1 LVEIEVDFQSFREP
15 WSERLRAV
23 PRLQCDQPLELVSG
37 APGLPGRRSRLRPR
51 APPTP
56 VSHPPIKW
64 KPHVTVSKPCG
75 AGDHKTNAI
84 SPPASAPLPDQIIR
98 RTQFPRLWTGRQ
110 GRNRFDE
117 DLMKPT
123 PPFFPFRGQTLLIL
137 LAAGLNLSRPTAIA
151 AAPVQPS
158 GEAPAV
164 IRLEA
169 ETGRRTGSVV
179 VASNGAGGSG
189 AGYVTGFLGDADRVT
204 LTFTARAG
212 FYDLAI
218 RYRAPVKGFLFEVNG
233 LACSGKFADSQGAF
247 TEQRFG
253 KVELREGENT
263 LAIHGGWTHY
273 EIDRVDLTPVAAL
286 PALHKPAS
294 TLCDPHSTQAARA
307 LMAYLADQYG
317 EHTLSGTIEGPDV
330 DYVREVTGQS
340 PAIIASDMLDITTAP
355 IRYDGVVPGQTEQMI
370 ERARQGHILSYC
382 WHWRSPSGLLDKT
395 IVHPDGSKEKARWY
409 MGFYTRATTFDL
421 EAALAHPEGT
431 DYALLM
437 TDIDMV
443 AGELRKLASRGIP
456 VLWRPLH
463 EAEGGWFWW
472 GAKGPKPF
480 VQFWRLLYD
489 RLTRVDGLHNLI
501 WVYTGTANP
510 DWYPGDDV
518 VDIIGIDE
526 YPADVRDPLSATW
539 DNIQARFSGRKLV
552 ALSEFGG
559 APDLVNARR
568 LGVTWSYFASWNK
581 DLGPLKMDRPALKRI
596 YNDPRVINLGD
607 LPKDRWSPTAEE
619 AAQ

>member
-1 LVEIEVDFQSFREP
+1 ML
-15 WSERLRAV
+15 
-23 PRLQCDQPLELVSG
+23 
-37 APGLPGRRSRLRPR
+37 
-51 APPTP
+51 T
-56 VSHPPIKW
+56 
-64 KPHVTVSKPCG
+64 
-75 AGDHKTNAI
+75 
-84 SPPASAPLPDQIIR
+84 
-98 RTQFPRLWTGRQ
+98 
-110 GRNRFDE
+110 
-117 DLMKPT
+117 
-123 PPFFPFRGQTLLIL
+123 TLL
-137 LAAGLNLSRPTAIA
+137 ATGLNLSLQA
-151 AAPVQPS
+151 ALAATPSQPS

-164 IRLEA
+164 IRFEA
-169 ETGRRTGSVV
+169 ETGQRAGNVV
-179 VASNGAGGSG
+179 VASTGEGFSG
-189 AGYVTGFLGDADRVT
+189 AGYVTGFLADADRLT
-204 LTFTARAG
+204 LNFTAHAG

-218 RYRAPVKGFLFEVNG
+218 RYRSPVKGFLFEVNG

-273 EIDRVDLTPVAAL
+273 EIDRVDLTPVPAL
-286 PALHKPAS
+286 PALRKPAA
-294 TLCDPHSTQAARA
+294 TLCDPQSTPAARA
-307 LMAYLADQYG
+307 LMAYLVEQCG
-317 EHTLSGTIEGPDV
+317 ERTLSGTIEGPDV

-340 PAIIASDMLDITTAP
+340 PAIVASDMLDLTTTP

-382 WHWRSPSGLLDKT
+382 WHWRPPSGLLDTT
-395 IVHPDGSKEKARWY
+395 IARPDGSKEDVRWY
-409 MGFYTRATTFDL
+409 MGFYTRATTFNL
-421 EAALAHPEGT
+421 EAALAHPEGQ
-431 DYALLM
+431 DYALLL

-480 VQFWRLLYD
+480 VQLWRLLYD

-526 YPADVRDPLSATW
+526 YPADVRDPLSAEW
-539 DNIQARFSGRKLV
+539 DDVQARFGGRKLV

-559 APDLVNARR
+559 APELAGARR
-568 LGVTWSYFASWNK
+568 LGVTWAYFVSWNK
-581 DLGPLKMDRPALKRI
+581 DLGPMKMERPALTRI
-596 YNDPRVINLGD
+596 YNDPRVINLSD
-607 LPKDRWSPTAEE
+607 LPKNRWAPAAE
-619 AAQ
+619 AVVH

>member
-1 LVEIEVDFQSFREP
+1 
-15 WSERLRAV
+15 
-23 PRLQCDQPLELVSG
+23 
-37 APGLPGRRSRLRPR
+37 
-51 APPTP
+51 
-56 VSHPPIKW
+56 
-64 KPHVTVSKPCG
+64 
-75 AGDHKTNAI
+75 
-84 SPPASAPLPDQIIR
+84 
-98 RTQFPRLWTGRQ
+98 
-110 GRNRFDE
+110 
-117 DLMKPT
+117 
-123 PPFFPFRGQTLLIL
+123 
-137 LAAGLNLSRPTAIA
+137 
-151 AAPVQPS
+151 
-158 GEAPAV
+158 V

-169 ETGRRTGSVV
+169 ESGRRAGSVV
-179 VASNGAGGSG
+179 VASTGEGFSG
-189 AGYVTGFLGDADRVT
+189 AGYVTGFLNDTDRVT
-204 LTFTARAG
+204 LDFTAHAG

-218 RYRAPVKGFLFEVNG
+218 RYRSPVKGFLFEVNG
-233 LACSGKFADSQGAF
+233 LTCSGKFADSHGAF

-253 KVELREGENT
+253 KVELCEGANT

-286 PALHKPAS
+286 PALRKPPA
-294 TLCDPHSTQAARA
+294 TLCDPQSAPAARA
-307 LMAYLADQYG
+307 LMAYLVEQYG

-330 DYVREVTGQS
+330 DYVRDVTGQS
-340 PAIIASDMLDITTAP
+340 PAIVASDMLDVTSSP
-355 IRYDGVVPGQTEQMI
+355 IRYMGLSQDPAEPMI
-370 ERARQGHILSYC
+370 ALAKQGHILSFC

-395 IVHPDGSKEKARWY
+395 IVRPDGTKEEVRWY
-409 MGFYTRATTFDL
+409 MGFYTRATTFNL
-421 EAALAHPEGT
+421 EAALAHPEGA

-443 AGELRKLASRGIP
+443 AGELRKLAARGIP

-472 GAKGPKPF
+472 GARGHKPF
-480 VQFWRLLYD
+480 VQLWRILYD

-518 VDIIGIDE
+518 VDIVGIDE

-539 DNIQARFSGRKLV
+539 DDIQARFGGRKLV

-559 APDLVNARR
+559 APDLAGARR

-596 YNDPRVINLGD
+596 YNDPRAINLRD
-607 LPKDRWSPTAEE
+607 LPKDRWAPVAEG

>member
-1 LVEIEVDFQSFREP
+1 VNPTTSSF
-15 WSERLRAV
+15 LF
-23 PRLQCDQPLELVSG
+23 C
-37 APGLPGRRSRLRPR
+37 RS
-51 APPTP
+51 
-56 VSHPPIKW
+56 
-64 KPHVTVSKPCG
+64 
-75 AGDHKTNAI
+75 N
-84 SPPASAPLPDQIIR
+84 
-98 RTQFPRLWTGRQ
+98 
-110 GRNRFDE
+110 
-117 DLMKPT
+117 
-123 PPFFPFRGQTLLIL
+123 L
-137 LAAGLNLSRPTAIA
+137 LALPAACLALSLPVAPA
-151 AAPVQPS
+151 AAPVEPAGS
-158 GEAPAV
+158 APGV

-169 ETGRRTGSVV
+169 ESGRRAGSVAI
-179 VASNGAGGSG
+179 ASTGAGFSG
-189 AGYVTGFLGDADRVT
+189 AGYVTGFLNDTDRVT
-204 LTFTARAG
+204 LDFTAHAG

-218 RYRAPVKGFLFEVNG
+218 RYRSPVKGFLFEVNG
-233 LACSGKFADSQGAF
+233 LACSGKFADSHGAF

-253 KVELREGENT
+253 KVELREGANT

-273 EIDRVDLTPVAAL
+273 EIDRVDLTPVAVL
-286 PALHKPAS
+286 PSLRKPPA
-294 TLCDPHSTQAARA
+294 TLCDPQSATAARA
-307 LMAYLADQYG
+307 LMAYLAEQYG

-340 PAIIASDMLDITTAP
+340 PAIVASDMLDVTTAP
-355 IRYDGVVPGQTEQMI
+355 IRYQGVVPGQTEQMI
-370 ERARQGHILSYC
+370 ERARQGHVLSYC

-395 IVHPDGSKEKARWY
+395 IVRPDGTKDEVRWY
-409 MGFYTRATTFDL
+409 MGFYTRATTFNL
-421 EAALAHPEGT
+421 EAALAHPKGA

-443 AGELRKLASRGIP
+443 AGELRKLAARGIP

-480 VQFWRLLYD
+480 IQLWRLLYD

-518 VDIIGIDE
+518 VDIVGIDE

-539 DNIQARFSGRKLV
+539 DDIQARFGGRKLV

-559 APDLVNARR
+559 APDLGAARR

-581 DLGPLKMDRPALKRI
+581 DLGPLKMERPVLKGI
-596 YNDPRVINLGD
+596 YNDPRVINLRD
-607 LPKDRWSPTAEE
+607 LPKDRWAPVAE

>member
-1 LVEIEVDFQSFREP
+1 MEP
-15 WSERLRAV
+15 
-23 PRLQCDQPLELVSG
+23 
-37 APGLPGRRSRLRPR
+37 
-51 APPTP
+51 
-56 VSHPPIKW
+56 
-64 KPHVTVSKPCG
+64 
-75 AGDHKTNAI
+75 
-84 SPPASAPLPDQIIR
+84 
-98 RTQFPRLWTGRQ
+98 
-110 GRNRFDE
+110 
-117 DLMKPT
+117 LMKPT
-123 PPFFPFRGQTLLIL
+123 PEFIL
-137 LAAGLNLSRPTAIA
+137 LGRQTMLVLIAGFLVLGRQTARAATPAQPSREAAIA
-151 AAPVQPS
+151 
-158 GEAPAV
+158 

-169 ETGRRTGSVV
+169 ETGQRVGNVAIASTGE
-179 VASNGAGGSG
+179 GFSG
-189 AGYVTGFLGDADRVT
+189 TGYVTGFHEDADRVT
-204 LTFTARAG
+204 LTFAARAG
-212 FYDLAI
+212 LYDLSI
-218 RYRAPVKGFLFEVNG
+218 RYRAPVKGVSYDVNG
-233 LACSGKFADSQGAF
+233 LTFSARFADSHGVFA
-247 TEQRFG
+247 EQRFG

-263 LAIHGGWTHY
+263 LAIHGGWKNY
-273 EIDRVDLTPVAAL
+273 EIDRVDLTLLSAL
-286 PALHKPAS
+286 PALRKPEA
-294 TLCDPHSTQAARA
+294 TLCDPQSTSAARA
-307 LMAYLADQYG
+307 LMAYLVEQYG

-395 IVHPDGSKEKARWY
+395 IVHPDGSKEEARWY

-526 YPADVRDPLSATW
+526 YPTDVRDPLSATW